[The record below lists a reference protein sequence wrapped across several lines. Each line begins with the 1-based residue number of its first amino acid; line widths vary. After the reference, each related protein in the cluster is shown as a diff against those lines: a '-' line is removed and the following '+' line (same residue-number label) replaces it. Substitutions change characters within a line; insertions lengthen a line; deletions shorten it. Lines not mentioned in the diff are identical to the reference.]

1 MIVLPFDSLFCSSLQ
16 VVVSKT
22 WTWKVNLIPVLSKAD
37 ALNPEEMAELKL
49 RILYQIQEANLK
61 IYEFPELDEGE

>member
-1 MIVLPFDSLFCSSLQ
+1 MVL
-16 VVVSKT
+16 KT

-49 RILYQIQEANLK
+49 RILYQIQVANLK
-61 IYEFPELDEGE
+61 IYEFPELDEDE